1 MSTFKRKQRFDL
13 VKRKADGKIIKWEQ
27 KRLSELGI
35 LPPKEAEGPTPFDHL
50 VWVVTGVYNNRRE
63 VFGK

>member
-35 LPPKEAEGPTPFDHL
+35 LPDTANDYDIAVLQDAPVGNVK
-50 VWVVTGVYNNRRE
+50 WRR
-63 VFGK
+63 KP